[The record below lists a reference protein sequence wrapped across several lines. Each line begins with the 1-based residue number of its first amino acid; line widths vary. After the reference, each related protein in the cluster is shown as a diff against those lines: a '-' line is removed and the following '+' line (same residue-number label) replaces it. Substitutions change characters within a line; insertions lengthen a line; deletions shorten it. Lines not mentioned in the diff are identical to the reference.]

1 MAGVDTVLT
10 IERLDA
16 LRALLDGAQCVT
28 IVAHARPDGDAMG
41 SMLGLALLL
50 EAQGK
55 QVVRIA
61 PTPVP
66 AFLSGMAGSDK
77 VIVASKQQYLAK
89 KGIGESQL
97 IVHVDH
103 SAISRLDPYLADVVA
118 TSGKKKVAIDHHLAP
133 SEEFDLL
140 FSYPSSSSTCELLYE
155 LAVRLWGPECITA
168 EVAHAIYLGLMTDTG
183 SFSYS
188 CSHGR
193 TFEVAGHLVEAG
205 ADVPAI
211 QNEVYRQYSK
221 ERLRMYGLALS
232 EHMEFIA
239 DGRAAVIALGHD
251 FLQEYN
257 NQPGD
262 TEGLVN
268 EPLTVASVFI
278 SALVTEKKNGTVR
291 ISLRAK
297 GNAIVNTLAERYF
310 NGGGHPQASGG
321 TLASRIEAARVRVV
335 EVLEAAIASGECF
348 LNS

>member
-1 MAGVDTVLT
+1 MDGVEAVLT
-10 IERLDA
+10 SERLQA
-16 LRALLDGAQCVT
+16 LQALIGQAQCVAV
-28 IVAHARPDGDAMG
+28 IAHARPDGDAMG
-41 SMLGLALLL
+41 SMLALALLL

-66 AFLSGMAGSDK
+66 AFLGGMAGSDQ

-103 SAISRLDPYLADVVA
+103 SAISRIDPYLADVVA
-118 TSGKKKVAIDHHLAP
+118 CSGKAKVAIDHHLAP
-133 SEEFDLL
+133 TDEFDLL
-140 FSYPSSSSTCELLYE
+140 FSYPSASSTCELLYE
-155 LAVRLWGPECITA
+155 IVVRLWGASCITP

-188 CSHGR
+188 CSRGR
-193 TFEVAGHLVEAG
+193 TFEVAGHLVDAG

-221 ERLRMYGLALS
+221 DRLRMYGVALA
-232 EHMEFIA
+232 EHLEFIA
-239 DGRAAVIALGHD
+239 DDRAAVIALDQD
-251 FLQEYN
+251 FLQAYN

-268 EPLTVASVFI
+268 EPLTVASVCI
-278 SALVTEKKNGTVR
+278 SVLITEKRNGTVR

-297 GNAIVNTLAERYF
+297 GNAVVNTLAARYF

-321 TLASRIEAARVRVV
+321 TMASSIEAARARVV
-335 EVLEAAIASGECF
+335 EVIEAAIASGECF